1 MRSQLHLFS
10 YYIELYNIFNFL
22 AVFIVVLFGVRWNYR
37 HGKKYPLGLEML
49 LLTAPFAFLLGRV
62 FFFLFLACPGSKMQ
76 FFNLEHGG
84 SMFLGAF
91 TGGVFGTFIYFELR
105 KIPKIEGLEIFVP
118 YIPIGGI
125 FGRLGCFC
133 EGCCYGTIT
142 NTDLGVCF
150 PMGSPAWVKH
160 LKQGLISPDQ
170 FFSLPVH
177 PTQLY
182 EIGMWIIA
190 GIILIIIRNRKP
202 RKGTLIFS
210 FLCLYFLMRFV
221 EDFVRA
227 DYGRVVWNLDLM
239 QLLALFIIPLSLLGI
254 LLIYRDKL
262 FHLYLLKKQTAT
274 NTRIET
280 E

>member
-1 MRSQLHLFS
+1 
-10 YYIELYNIFNFL
+10 
-22 AVFIVVLFGVRWNYR
+22 
-37 HGKKYPLGLEML
+37 
-49 LLTAPFAFLLGRV
+49 
-62 FFFLFLACPGSKMQ
+62 MQ

-91 TGGVFGTFIYFELR
+91 TGGILGTFIYFELR

-125 FGRLGCFC
+125 LGRLGCFC

-142 NTDLGVCF
+142 DSIFGLRF
-150 PMGSPAWVKH
+150 PMGSPAWAEHVSR
-160 LKQGLISPDQ
+160 QLISPDQ

-190 GIILIIIRNRKP
+190 GIILITIRNHKH
-202 RKGTLIFS
+202 RKGTIILS

-227 DYGRVVWNLDLM
+227 DYGKVVGGAGHDAVVGSCSYPAKFAGNL
-239 QLLALFIIPLSLLGI
+239 FSVSPL
-254 LLIYRDKL
+254 
-262 FHLYLLKKQTAT
+262 
-274 NTRIET
+274 ET
-280 E
+280 KSCCEHRRKHYI

>member
-1 MRSQLHLFS
+1 MFP
-10 YYIELYNIFNFL
+10 YIYFFNYKIELYGIFNFL
-22 AVFIVVLFGVRWNYR
+22 TVFIITFLSIKWNYKQ
-37 HGKKYPLGLEML
+37 GSKLKIGMDIFLFIASFSL
-49 LLTAPFAFLLGRV
+49 LLGR
-62 FFFLFLACPGSKMQ
+62 LAYYIFLACPGYKMQ

-91 TGGVFGTFIYFELR
+91 TGGIFGAWMYMEWK
-105 KIPKIEGLEIFVP
+105 KIPKIAGLEIFIP

-133 EGCCYGTIT
+133 QGCCHGIST
-142 NTDLGVCF
+142 NFILGLRF
-150 PMGSPAWVKH
+150 PKGSPAWSEHVH
-160 LKQGLISPDQ
+160 KQLISSDQ

-190 GIILIIIRNRKP
+190 GIILITIRNRKP
-202 RKGTLIFS
+202 RKGTIILS
-210 FLCLYFLMRFV
+210 FLILYFLMRFV

-227 DYGRVVWNLDLM
+227 DYGKIVGNLDLM
-239 QLLALFIIPLSLLGI
+239 QLLALFIIPLSSLSI

-262 FHLYLLKKQTAT
+262 FLLHLPKKKTTT
-274 NTRIET
+274 NI
-280 E
+280 